1 MKIMREV
8 WQHRSPVQQHFL
20 SCPHI
25 IWSPERRLSTQSKN
39 RDMGNQANSQNMKFF
54 PPDNISSQRW
64 TPYSVTRWQLGGF
77 LEELP
82 KESSNSRCSC
92 TIFASNPSSFFRT
105 ASRRSLKQHRIHS
118 LLKMILR
125 IVFQQSLRDFHLFH
139 LCKESVLKKNLWWSF
154 VLLKDKCF
162 KSFHAFLLKTLL
174 CLEVRIKIKSEL
186 NDTHY

>member
-82 KESSNSRCSC
+82 KEFSNSSYSWSMRENS
-92 TIFASNPSSFFRT
+92 ILASKPGHSFFFST
-105 ASRRSLKQHRIHS
+105 ASPGFLQQHRIHS
-118 LLKMILR
+118 LWMILR
-125 IVFQQSLRDFHLFH
+125 IAFQLGIIFEQI
-139 LCKESVLKKNLWWSF
+139 N
-154 VLLKDKCF
+154 
-162 KSFHAFLLKTLL
+162 
-174 CLEVRIKIKSEL
+174 I
-186 NDTHY
+186 